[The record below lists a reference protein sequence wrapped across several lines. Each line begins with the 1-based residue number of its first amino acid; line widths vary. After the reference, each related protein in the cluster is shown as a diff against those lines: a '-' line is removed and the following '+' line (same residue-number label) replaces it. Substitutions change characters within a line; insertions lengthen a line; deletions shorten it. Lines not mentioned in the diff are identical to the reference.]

1 MKARTWQLVPELLR
15 EAAARAIIP
24 RFAALRA
31 EDVRLKAANEPVSVA
46 DRDAEALISHRLRQ
60 LLPGSLV
67 IGEEACASDPSLL
80 PKLAQGTVWLVD
92 PVDGTGNFIAGRPPF
107 AVMVALLRDGETVGS
122 WILDPL
128 TGRTAVAERGGG
140 AWIDGRPVR
149 ASGDWDQPNDLC
161 GIVSEAFIPA
171 DKAPLIARLR
181 QAVGKVVPTVRCAG
195 HEYPQVAVGERDFAL
210 YWRTLAWDHA
220 PGALFLTEA
229 GGRVLHLDGSPYRPT
244 APRPGLLLARTPAV
258 AAQLLEVVGRAAA

>member
-1 MKARTWQLVPELLR
+1 MKSQTWQSVAELLR

-31 EDVRLKAANEPVSVA
+31 EDVRLKAPNEPVSVA
-46 DRDAEALISHRLRQ
+46 DRDAEALIGQGLRE
-60 LLPGSLV
+60 LLPSSLV

-107 AVMVALLRDGETVGS
+107 AVMVALLQDGETVAS

-128 TGRTAVAERGGG
+128 TDRIAVAERGGG
-140 AWIDGRPVR
+140 SWIDGRRVGPP
-149 ASGDWDQPNDLC
+149 GDAAQPNDLC
-161 GIVSEAFIPA
+161 GIVSDAFIPV

-195 HEYPQVAVGERDFAL
+195 YEYPQVALGERDFAL

-220 PGALFLTEA
+220 PGVLFLTEA
-229 GGRVLHLDGSPYRPT
+229 GGCVLHLDGLPYRPT
-244 APRPGLLLARTPAV
+244 APRPGLLLARTPAI
-258 AAQLLEVVGRAAA
+258 AAGLLEVVGCPAA